1 MFLRLLLTGL
11 LATTWALAQ
20 RGGGGMGSDPGTE
33 GGMGGSGGMGGMGG
47 GMSAPMPRI
56 TSRLDTLTES
66 LKLDKDQKKNVK
78 SILDEAQKE
87 ATPVHEQLVKSRLA
101 VGEAIQNGKN
111 QDEIKQLL
119 SGQAALE
126 SQMASIELNAFAKVY
141 KGLEQEQRSQTRGLF
156 QMMKGMFDGKNWNAT
171 Q

>member
-11 LATTWALAQ
+11 LATTWAFAQ
-20 RGGGGMGSDPGTE
+20 RGGGGGG
-33 GGMGGSGGMGGMGG
+33 GGMGADAGMEGGTGGMGG

-101 VGEAIQNGKN
+101 VGEAIQSGKS
-111 QDEIKQLL
+111 QDDIKPLL
-119 SGQAALE
+119 NSQAALE

-141 KGLEQEQRSQTRGLF
+141 KSLEQEQRSQTRGLF
-156 QMMKGMFDGKNWNAT
+156 QMMRGMFDGKNWNAT